1 MPSRL
6 FLAPAGHGKTER
18 IIQII
23 RQVAAEEPLAPVT
36 VIVPNTIQ
44 AAGFRQRLA
53 AAGGALGIEVHT
65 FHTLYAELLDRAGQP
80 MPLLADPLRIRLLCL
95 LVDNLC
101 EHGKMRHYAALR
113 DKPGFIATLRNTIE
127 ELKRARIF
135 PEDFAAAT
143 RGLGPRLEE
152 IALVYSAYQDWLQRQ
167 GWADNEGR
175 GWLAAIALEADPG
188 LGMDTRMLA
197 ATGFDEFNPTQLAVL
212 SLLAKR
218 AKETLITMTGDL
230 QRPERPA
237 HRRFQ
242 RAQKAL
248 VSSLNIQPEAMD
260 ATSMLSPAIAEAEA
274 KLFEP
279 LTTNKVSLQGS
290 DEAISTS
297 TETYPEAWGLL
308 RREERPP
315 PNDIE
320 FIEAQTRAI
329 EARAAL
335 RWLKARIVR
344 DGMGLVDV
352 AVLAR
357 DIEPYRSFLEE
368 TAVEFGIPLRIMGGQ
383 PLNENPAIA
392 ALLSLLSLP
401 AEGQAWPRRALLD
414 AWRSPY
420 LDWSELG
427 ITPADTTVLDEI
439 SHTGR
444 VTASLEQWRESF
456 DVWKKKKAAADE
468 DGEPFRTLDYVEGV
482 DKKFEAFV
490 DLLTPPNEATAR
502 QYIAFIENL
511 MGDDPVLFSSP
522 FGRGTGGA
530 GIGVVACA
538 RLNPAT
544 AERDVAALSAFKDVL
559 RGLALAESTLQTGPL
574 DYDRFYMDLLSAVE
588 GASYTVTSQIGILA
602 ASVLDGRDL
611 AFQAV
616 ALLGLSEGEFPRQER
631 EDILLRESDRTV
643 LCERGLPLES
653 RLRGDEG
660 SLFYQAI
667 TRARQRLLLTRP
679 YLAED
684 GQAWE
689 ASAFWVEM
697 QRLNGDRLP
706 VQVKPEDKLDAAE
719 AASQVEWMQAAL
731 PSDIHIQR
739 GIEVLQSRL
748 NRRAAGSF
756 EGDASGLAGI
766 LAGRF
771 GADHGWSAS
780 RLESYGTCPF
790 EFFVAH
796 ALGLELRTPPE
807 AGYDVRILGSML
819 HKILEDVY
827 SAASDQE
834 TCLALLPEK
843 AHRVFERAP
852 EEYGFRPTQLW
863 QMQQQEMERRLRET
877 ITALAEVSQGYTTL
891 RLEARFGMGAPSLV
905 LRTEAGEVRLHGYI
919 DRLDTAPDGSL
930 RVIDY
935 KSGSTPISA
944 KHLQEGSRLQLPI
957 YALAA
962 QRALGLGQVSSGFY
976 WHIQTAEASSL
987 KLEKYD
993 GGVEAAYAAAIA
1005 HIGKHVKGI
1014 RAGHFEPKP
1023 PAEGC
1028 PSYCPAVGF
1037 CWRYR
1042 KGY

>member
-1 MPSRL
+1 MPPRL
-6 FLAPAGHGKTER
+6 LIAPAGHGKTER
-18 IIQII
+18 LIQII
-23 RQVAAEEPLAPVT
+23 RQVAAKEPLAPVM

-65 FHTLYAELLDRAGQP
+65 FHTLYAELLNRAGQP
-80 MPLLADPLRIRLLCL
+80 IPLLADPLRIRLLRL

-101 EHGKMRHYAALR
+101 ARGKSSLAEGAGQGKGIHHYAALG
-113 DKPGFIATLRNTIE
+113 DKPGFIAALRNTIE

-135 PEDFAAAT
+135 PEDFTAAT
-143 RGLGPRLEE
+143 HGLGSRLDE

-218 AKETLITMTGDL
+218 AQETLITMTGDL
-230 QRPERPA
+230 AHPQRPA
-237 HRRFQ
+237 HHRFG
-242 RAQKAL
+242 RAQNAL
-248 VSSLNIQPEAMD
+248 IQNLDIQPEEMESASLL
-260 ATSMLSPAIAEAEA
+260 APALAHAE
-274 KLFEP
+274 KFLFEKQTSKI
-279 LTTNKVSLQGS
+279 LENSEVSV
-290 DEAISTS
+290 
-297 TETYPEAWGLL
+297 
-308 RREERPP
+308 
-315 PNDIE
+315 E

-368 TAVEFGIPLRIMGGQ
+368 TAVEFGIPLRILGGL
-383 PLNENPAIA
+383 PLNDNPAIV

-420 LDWSELG
+420 FDWSELG
-427 ITPADTTVLDEI
+427 ITPTDAVVLDEL
-439 SHTGR
+439 SRTGR
-444 VTASLEQWRESF
+444 VTASLEQWHESF
-456 DVWKKKKAAADE
+456 EVWRKNKSALDE
-468 DGEPFRTLDYVEGV
+468 DGELFRTLDYVEGV
-482 DKKFEAFV
+482 EKKFEAFV

-511 MGDDPVLFSSP
+511 MGDDPALFSSP

-544 AERDVAALSAFKDVL
+544 AERDVAALCAFKDVL
-559 RGLALAESTLQTGPL
+559 RGLALAESTFQTGSL
-574 DYDRFYMDLLSAVE
+574 DYDKFYMDLRGAVE
-588 GASYTVTSQIGILA
+588 GATYTVTSRTGILA
-602 ASVLDGRDL
+602 ASVLDGRGL

-643 LCERGLPLES
+643 LRERCLPLES

-684 GQAWE
+684 GQSWE
-689 ASAFWVEM
+689 ASAFWMEM
-697 QRLNGDRLP
+697 RRLNGDRLP
-706 VQVKPEDKLDAAE
+706 VQVRPEDKLDPAE
-719 AASQVEWMQAAL
+719 AASQVEWMQTAG
-731 PSDIHIQR
+731 PPDVHIQS
-739 GIEVLQSRL
+739 GIEVLRSRL
-748 NRRAAGSF
+748 NRRAAGPF
-756 EGDASGLAGI
+756 EGDASTLADI
-766 LAGRF
+766 LTGRF

-796 ALGLELRTPPE
+796 ALGLEPRTPPE
-807 AGYDVRILGSML
+807 DGYDVRMLGSML

-827 SAASDQE
+827 SAASDLE

-843 AHRVFERAP
+843 ARRVFENAP
-852 EEYGFRPTQLW
+852 AEYGFRPTPLW

-877 ITALAEVSQGYTTL
+877 ITALAEVSQGYTPL
-891 RLEARFGMGAPSLV
+891 HQEARFGMGTPSLV
-905 LRTEAGEVRLHGYI
+905 VRTEAGEVRLHGYI
-919 DRLDTAPDGSL
+919 DRLDIAADGSL

-962 QRALGLGQVSSGFY
+962 QQALQLGNVSSGFY
-976 WHIQTAEASSL
+976 WHIQSAEASSL
-987 KLEKYD
+987 KLEKYE
-993 GGVEAAYAAAIA
+993 GGMQAAFAITIA
-1005 HIGKHVKGI
+1005 HIGKHVNGI
-1014 RAGHFEPKP
+1014 RAGHFEPKS

-1028 PSYCPAVGF
+1028 PMYCPAAGF
-1037 CWRYR
+1037 CWKY
-1042 KGY
+1042 KEGY